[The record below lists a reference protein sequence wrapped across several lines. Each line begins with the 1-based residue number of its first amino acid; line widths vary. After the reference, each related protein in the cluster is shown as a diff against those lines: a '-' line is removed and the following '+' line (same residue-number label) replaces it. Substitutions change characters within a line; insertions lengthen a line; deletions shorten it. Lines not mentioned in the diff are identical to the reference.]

1 MVSRALTGMMGF
13 GTPLTNPARPTPQ
26 APTSPMMTVTARATT
41 QAMALPPA
49 RPPKP
54 QKLAQPI
61 RNFRP
66 APIRSRPST
75 RRNPACTCAPTAAQQ
90 ALIRKAPLPAT
101 AARTAPIPEKP
112 RLPRSPLPAR
122 WLLRCP
128 PAAPA
133 MAGKPPS
140 RWTRATPPPSPS
152 GITTTGPSRRP
163 STAWCPSS
171 TPPWARRRA
180 ST

>member
-1 MVSRALTGMMGF
+1 MMGL
-13 GTPLTNPARPTPQ
+13 GAPLTKPTGPTPR
-26 APTSPMMTVTARATT
+26 APTSPMIAATTRATT
-41 QAMALPPA
+41 QAMAPPPA
-49 RPPKP
+49 RPPRP
-54 QKLAQPI
+54 QERAQPI
-61 RNFRP
+61 RNLRP
-66 APIRSRPST
+66 APKPRRLNA
-75 RRNPACTCAPTAAQQ
+75 RRNPACICAPTTSQQ
-90 ALIRKAPLPAT
+90 ALVRKAVRAAAVVA
-101 AARTAPIPEKP
+101 AARTAPAPGKP
-112 RLPRSPLPAR
+112 CLPRSPLPACWPPR
-122 WLLRCP
+122 FP

-171 TPPWARRRA
+171 TPPWARKRA